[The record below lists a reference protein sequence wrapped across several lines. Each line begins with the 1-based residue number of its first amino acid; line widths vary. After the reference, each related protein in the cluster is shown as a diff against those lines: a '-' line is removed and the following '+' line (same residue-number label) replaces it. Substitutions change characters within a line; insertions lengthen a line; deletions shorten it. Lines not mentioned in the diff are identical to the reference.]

1 MTDSQS
7 NNQPARNLLS
17 RLAPPEGARQNE
29 RRVGRGQGCRKGKV
43 CGRGFKGQKARK
55 GGNIEKMHFQGG
67 QTPIQ
72 RRLPKRGFR
81 VPFVEEVIAINVGS
95 LERFAAGTKVDSEAL
110 RKVRLLQGKGGVIKV
125 LGDGKLTKKLE
136 VTAHVFSKTALEKIE
151 KAGGKAIIVESAA
164 QAQPSKAGA

>member
-1 MTDSQS
+1 MTDSAS
-7 NNQPARNLLS
+7 RNLLS
-17 RLAPPEGARQNE
+17 RLVPPEGARQNE
-29 RRVGRGQGCRKGKV
+29 RRVGRGQGCRKGKI

-81 VPFVEEVIAINVGS
+81 VPFVEQVVAINVGS
-95 LERFAAGTKVDSEAL
+95 LERFPAGAKVNADAL
-110 RKVRLLQGKGGVIKV
+110 RKVRLLQGKDATIKV

-136 VTAHVFSKTALEKIE
+136 ISAHIFSKSALEKIE
-151 KAGGKAIIVESAA
+151 KAGGKAIVLESVVKD
-164 QAQPSKAGA
+164 QASKGA